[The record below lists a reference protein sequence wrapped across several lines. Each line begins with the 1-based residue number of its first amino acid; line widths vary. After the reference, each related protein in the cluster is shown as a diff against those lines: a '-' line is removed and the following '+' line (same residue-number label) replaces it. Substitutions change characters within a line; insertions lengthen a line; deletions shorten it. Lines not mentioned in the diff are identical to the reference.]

1 MTDTVTIPTDVAWG
15 DAATA
20 INHNTNEFNTALA
33 TKLTDADVK
42 LQSEVAST
50 TGDVTINKPMGRVS
64 FVTGGTTLVVT
75 NSLATVNSNVGTFG
89 DATHTDYQ
97 TGFYGWLELAADTAT
112 IKNVIP
118 GAGSFNIILT
128 AGASAELQVA
138 FMVVNPAT

>member
-1 MTDTVTIPTDVAWG
+1 MTDTVQLVPDILWG
-15 DAATA
+15 DAVIA
-20 INHNTNEFNTALA
+20 INHNTNEVDAALL
-33 TKLTDADVK
+33 TKLTDSDVK

-75 NSLATVNSNVGTFG
+75 NSLVTANSNVFCTV
-89 DATHTDYQ
+89 
-97 TGFYGWLELAADTAT
+97 LAADTAT

-118 GAGSFNIILT
+118 AAGSFNILLT

>member
-1 MTDTVTIPTDVAWG
+1 MTDTVQLVDDILWG
-15 DAATA
+15 DAVLA
-20 INHNTNEFNTALA
+20 INHNTDEVNASLL

-42 LQSEVAST
+42 LQSEVAAT

-75 NSLATVNSNVGTFG
+75 NSLVTANSNVFCVV
-89 DATHTDYQ
+89 
-97 TGFYGWLELAADTAT
+97 LAADTAA

-118 GAGSFNIILT
+118 AAGSFNILLT

-138 FMVVNPAT
+138 FMVVNPST

>member
-75 NSLATVNSNVGTFG
+75 NSLATVNSNVFCSV
-89 DATHTDYQ
+89 
-97 TGFYGWLELAADTAT
+97 LAADTAT

-118 GAGSFNIILT
+118 AAGSFNIILT

>member
-1 MTDTVTIPTDVAWG
+1 MTDTVQLVPDILWG
-15 DAATA
+15 DAVIA
-20 INHNTNEFNTALA
+20 INHNTDVVNASLL
-33 TKLTDADVK
+33 TKLTDANVK

-75 NSLATVNSNVGTFG
+75 NSLVTVNSNVFCVV
-89 DATHTDYQ
+89 
-97 TGFYGWLELAADTAT
+97 LAADTAT

-118 GAGSFNIILT
+118 AAGSFNILLT

-138 FMVVNPAT
+138 FMVVNPST